1 MKNILK
7 INKKN
12 LFKNPIDF
20 ILEIELLNHLKSDL
34 KYEIQYP
41 IKDKIKNY
49 YGQKNKTYMQNLS
62 NEND

>member
-20 ILEIELLNHLKSDL
+20 ILEIELLNHLKNDL

-49 YGQKNKTYMQNLS
+49 VLINFFFFLFT
-62 NEND
+62 

>member
-7 INKKN
+7 INEKN

-20 ILEIELLNHLKSDL
+20 ILEIEFLNHLKNDL

-62 NEND
+62 IEND